1 MTRAPHRWEEGK
13 SPEVLELAAPPEWLE
28 KKRSKRPRAEKLPP
42 VIRDGTWHK
51 TMVSA
56 AGTMRRRGFS
66 EEAATAALI
75 AENGKY
81 EGTLPL
87 DSDGEIAE
95 LVADVY
101 GRYQAV
107 GSVSPDDPDT
117 RTTSREPSPLSEKV
131 VQVGDSDT
139 TGQPPALALEPD
151 ILGRLRG
158 TSDVP
163 GLRES
168 AGRRRSSTCA
178 WRAGSCRG
186 GAPRIAR

>member
-1 MTRAPHRWEEGK
+1 M
-13 SPEVLELAAPPEWLE
+13 LELAARPVWLE
-28 KKRSKRPRAEKLPP
+28 KKRGKRRKAEKLPP
-42 VIRDGTWHK
+42 VIRDGAWHK

-101 GRYQAV
+101 ERYEAV
-107 GSVSPDDPDT
+107 GSVALDEPDT
-117 RTTSREPSPLSEKV
+117 RTTSREPAPLSAK
-131 VQVGDSDT
+131 
-139 TGQPPALALEPD
+139 
-151 ILGRLRG
+151 
-158 TSDVP
+158 
-163 GLRES
+163 
-168 AGRRRSSTCA
+168 SS
-178 WRAGSCRG
+178 R
-186 GAPRIAR
+186 